1 MLLEISAKFSISGI
15 VNPSLFFINSTNFF
29 CFSPFSSFTLIS
41 SYGMFK
47 YTKFI
52 FLSFTLSSLFLAPLV
67 WLKITKKEIKNP
79 NKKKWYEDDGPE
91 EKAVKGINA

>member
-1 MLLEISAKFSISGI
+1 MIPVITLILFGSKEIINFNIAMLIGLISG
-15 VNPSLFFINSTNFF
+15 
-29 CFSPFSSFTLIS
+29 
-41 SYGMFK
+41 
-47 YTKFI
+47 
-52 FLSFTLSSLFLAPLV
+52 TLSSLFLAPLV